1 MNLKKTTKKLKL
13 KSRKNNYDLKIKNY
27 TQLKNNMAGTKNY
40 KEEFIEILKQ
50 LEYYNKV
57 HEKAYFKAKIYKEG
71 IENIKNLNNNI
82 NSSKDIEKL
91 PNVGKAIKDK
101 LDEYIRTGK
110 VKNVE
115 ELKKKY
121 GTDDYIKEKLK
132 QEKKEVFLK
141 IHGIGDAAA
150 EKIIELGITN
160 IEELKK
166 RKDEEIQGK
175 GKNKIKL
182 LNETQ
187 QKGLEYYDDIL
198 KRIPRKEIEDYKKI
212 IDDEFKKLSNND
224 IENNKLEI
232 VGSYRRGKEDSGDI
246 DIIITS
252 KLDDKSIFD
261 KLLDSLKENNII
273 KVFLSRGEKKSM
285 VITKLND
292 KSVARRMD
300 FLYTPPDEYA
310 FALLYFTGSKEFNT
324 SMRQYAL
331 NNNLTLNEHG
341 FHTMK
346 NNKKEEKIN
355 SLSFVTEKD
364 IFDYLNLEYK
374 EPHERKDD
382 KSIVIKNNDTIKL
395 KIKNDTIKNNTIKKL
410 SKDKEEKIIKN
421 NIEKFKLEGI
431 IVLKSLG
438 EKELTDMLKETIQK
452 YYQETEESL
461 LSDNQYDIL
470 REYVLKK
477 YPNNKTANIQHGE
490 VILDKNKV
498 KLPYEMWSMDKIKA
512 DTKELD
518 KFKSKYTGP
527 YVISCKLDGVS
538 GLYSTEENKK
548 KLYTRGDGKFGQNI
562 DHLIEYLNLPTEEN
576 ITIRGELIIKEKL
589 FEEKYSLKYSNSR
602 NFISGL
608 VNKKKLT
615 NEDINILKDI
625 DFVGYEVIKPENL
638 KPSEQLKFLTL
649 KTNCVK
655 FIDSINSEKLTNEFL
670 SEKLVDWRK
679 NYEYN
684 IDGIICIDDKVYSR
698 ESKNPGHAFAF
709 KMVLSD
715 QSAEAKVLDVLWSA
729 SKDGFLKP
737 RVQIEEV
744 NIGGAKIN
752 YATGFNAKFIEDN
765 KIGVGAVIKIIRS
778 GDVIPKIEEV
788 ITKAET
794 PLMPKEKY
802 IWNETHVDIMLE
814 NKEDDKTVK
823 LKNIA
828 GFFKTLDVEGLGE
841 GNIQKII
848 EAGGNSISKIIT
860 MTISDLMKVEG
871 FKEKMATKIYN
882 SIQKQLEKASL
893 TTIAAAS
900 NIFGRGFGEKRISI
914 ILKNEPNI
922 ITEELSKNE
931 KINKLKNIDG
941 LALKTASL
949 FVEKIEEFK
958 KFLFEAKL
966 EYKLTKESSKEK
978 ISPKKELSLANKIIV
993 LSDIKGK
1000 KEISEKIEKLGGEV
1014 VGNINKN
1021 VNLLIVGSL
1030 DNETSK
1036 IKKAKEYN
1044 IEIISIEKF
1053 NNIYS

>member
-1 MNLKKTTKKLKL
+1 MNFKKTAKKLKL
-13 KSRKNNYDLKIKNY
+13 KSRKYNYDLKIKSY
-27 TQLKNNMAGTKNY
+27 SQLKNNMAGTKNY
-40 KEEFIEILKQ
+40 KEEFTEILKQ
-50 LEYYNKV
+50 LEYYNRV
-57 HEKAYFKAKIYKEG
+57 HKKAYFKAKIYKEG

-121 GTDDYIKEKLK
+121 GTEDYIKEKLK

-182 LNETQ
+182 LNDTQ
-187 QKGLEYYDDIL
+187 QKGLEYYYDIL

-212 IDDEFKKLSNND
+212 IDEEFKKLSNND

-292 KSVARRMD
+292 ESVARRMD

-331 NNNLTLNEHG
+331 NNDLTLNEHG

-346 NNKKEEKIN
+346 NKKKEEKIN
-355 SLSFVTEKD
+355 SISFVTEKD

-374 EPHERKDD
+374 EPHERKDE
-382 KSIVIKNNDTIKL
+382 KSIIIKNNDTIKL
-395 KIKNDTIKNNTIKKL
+395 KILKTKNDTIKKL
-410 SKDKEEKIIKN
+410 SKDKEDKIIKN

-512 DTKELD
+512 DTKELE

-562 DHLIEYLNLPTEEN
+562 DHLIEYLNLPTEKN

-638 KPSEQLKFLTL
+638 KPSEQLKFLSL

-788 ITKAET
+788 ITSAET

-823 LKNIA
+823 LKNIV

-841 GNIQKII
+841 GNIKKII

-860 MTISDLMKVEG
+860 MTISDLMTVEG
-871 FKEKMATKIYN
+871 FKEKMARKIYN
-882 SIQKQLEKASL
+882 SIQKQIEKSSL
-893 TTIAAAS
+893 ATIAAGS

-922 ITEELSKNE
+922 ITEEISKNE

-941 LALKTASL
+941 LGLKTASV

-958 KFLFEAKL
+958 EFLSEAKL
-966 EYKLTKESSKEK
+966 EYKLKKESSKKE
-978 ISPKKELSLANKIIV
+978 ISPKKELSLENKIIV

-1000 KEISEKIEKLGGEV
+1000 KEVSEKIEKLGGEV

-1036 IKKAKEYN
+1036 IKKAKKYN

-1053 NNIYS
+1053 NNIY

>member
-1 MNLKKTTKKLKL
+1 MNLKKTVKKLKL

-212 IDDEFKKLSNND
+212 IDEEFKKLSNND

-292 KSVARRMD
+292 NSVARRID

-310 FALLYFTGSKEFNT
+310 FAILYFTGSKEFNT
-324 SMRQYAL
+324 SMRQYSL

-346 NNKKEEKIN
+346 NKKKEEKIN
-355 SLSFVTEKD
+355 SISFVTEKD

-374 EPHERKDD
+374 EPHERKDE

-395 KIKNDTIKNNTIKKL
+395 KILKTKNDTIKKL

-512 DTKELD
+512 DTKELE

-538 GLYSTEENKK
+538 GLYSREENKK

-589 FEEKYSLKYSNSR
+589 FKEKYSLKYSNSR

-638 KPSEQLKFLTL
+638 KPSEQLKFLSL

-788 ITKAET
+788 ITNAET

-841 GNIQKII
+841 GNIKKII

-893 TTIAAAS
+893 TTIAAGS

-958 KFLFEAKL
+958 EFLFEAKL
-966 EYKLTKESSKEK
+966 EYKLTKESSKKE

-1053 NNIYS
+1053 NNIY

>member
-1 MNLKKTTKKLKL
+1 MNLKKTVKKLKL

-212 IDDEFKKLSNND
+212 IDEEFKKLSNND

-292 KSVARRMD
+292 NSVARRID

-310 FALLYFTGSKEFNT
+310 FAILYFTGSKEFNT
-324 SMRQYAL
+324 SMRQYSL

-346 NNKKEEKIN
+346 NKKKEEKIN
-355 SLSFVTEKD
+355 SISFATEKD

-374 EPHERKDD
+374 EPHERKDE

-395 KIKNDTIKNNTIKKL
+395 KILKTKNDTIKKL

-512 DTKELD
+512 DTKELE
-518 KFKSKYTGP
+518 KFKSKYRGP

-538 GLYSTEENKK
+538 GLYSREENKK

-638 KPSEQLKFLTL
+638 KPSEQLKFLSL

-752 YATGFNAKFIEDN
+752 YATGFNAKYIEDN

-788 ITKAET
+788 ITNAET

-841 GNIQKII
+841 GNIKKII

-893 TTIAAAS
+893 TTIAAGS

-941 LALKTASL
+941 LGLKTASL

-958 KFLFEAKL
+958 EFLFEAKL
-966 EYKLTKESSKEK
+966 EYKLTKESSKKE

-1053 NNIYS
+1053 NNIY